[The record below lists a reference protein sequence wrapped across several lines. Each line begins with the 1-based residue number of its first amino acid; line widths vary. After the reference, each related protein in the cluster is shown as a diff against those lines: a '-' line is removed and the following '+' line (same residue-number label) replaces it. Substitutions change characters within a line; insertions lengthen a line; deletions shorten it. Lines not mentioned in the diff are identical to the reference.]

1 MAQRPQVRQFKA
13 ATQANLSPVASPVDT
28 YTRPA
33 EQQTQASP
41 LSQFVSAITPAIE
54 AEANATKAERLKRE
68 REIETGK
75 RTLQISQLEQ
85 AAKVME
91 AELDTDF
98 ALNKNDYLQMEV
110 GDVLQKRRDYV
121 SDYVEELRKTDI
133 DPMLIDVFSLDM
145 ETVNTVFGKGTFEP
159 AKFQYNQGKL
169 DEKLKDAIRAQNDLS
184 ERAFEDGN
192 KEALNQ
198 GAEIIN
204 TLVNNHFE
212 ANQDY
217 YTRDRL
223 NDILVDLMHD
233 ERVYRSTS
241 ALTTWG
247 ESTTLS
253 RHQLGTSR
261 NADKKSAIK
270 AKQKSDAASGLTKRK
285 EATVNRHLLNTL
297 SSAFDGDVSGINL
310 ETDVVFQTSEGERFT
325 QKLSKS
331 DYAMF
336 AGLPFAETMQTIAQL
351 PTNTQAQ
358 ADAKQAAMV
367 DAERKNYLLH
377 QRLGIDTAE
386 ITAAKRTGLPLW
398 ATGDL
403 TAPELDAEGKVVYY
417 KDNKIVP
424 KNTEGAAP
432 RYTNLEQAYGAYNEF
447 LKAYKYLGQG
457 GVEAMLPDTKSKDTF
472 DFIRLSMDAGE
483 EFRDAILKAQRY
495 DSDTAP
501 KLTID
506 PAELADLVDPSI
518 FFKPYTD
525 KDETRNLGI
534 MKPLIEKRYS
544 MIRSVNPSI
553 SEEDAKKMATSLTAD
568 TFDVAKNTD
577 GSLSLI
583 RKNKY
588 LKEGRV
594 DENIPTVNTL
604 LEEAVSK
611 PEFRAIINNALGT
624 EDRVILSTFGVEG
637 LPRTKEGFGLFVESN
652 TTNDNMLNVFAAPL
666 DMLGNIDVVKG
677 MYQLPF
683 GINLVSV
690 AEQRKSNFIEKNVA
704 NFEQDVADG
713 NEPMVTTEDDETPN
727 YTPSTTTE
735 GVDYEGF
742 KDLASQSFDEFL
754 EQPLVQDLKKS
765 FSLDNE
771 MLQSLWNM
779 RPTLEGITRD
789 FEDIGKALT
798 GQDDQTSMLDTVE
811 DTLASARTAIAREFG
826 GVKQVAAS
834 TLIEDEGFSSTQYD
848 DMGQPSVGHG
858 LQVASLEPDER
869 ALIKDINNVQEDE
882 SRAVVQ
888 LKVEKTANYFS
899 ETVEGFENLPASA
912 KSSMI
917 QMGYQLGRFNVT
929 KEWPKFMEAV
939 KEAATYAEGSVEQAS
954 ALLDAQFN
962 MLYNVTKDGKIYA
975 TDWAK
980 QTANRA
986 KKVAEELVANID
998 IPSIMSE
1005 ANASTM
1011 TIPSPKPRPKGTVLN
1026 SLDEKDPS
1034 SNIIAAPYKAL
1045 FSNIVGKSL
1054 GIKADFGTKDIGE
1067 DTLAIIKQATANA
1080 EARGSKSVEYGDYP
1094 LTRRGLPV
1102 SSVIANFKDISG
1114 KRLSSTERKQMEEQV
1129 NAIYPNNP
1137 IGLAMFAYDLQ
1148 TDPVLKAAGFV
1159 GGFSIQKDKSGKKFI
1174 KERWNFNNKSTSE
1187 GTIYKKMRA
1196 FFSEFAPI
1204 TEDEGSQ
1211 VYVELN

>member
-75 RTLQISQLEQ
+75 RRLQVSQLEQ

-169 DEKLKDAIRAQNDLS
+169 DEKLKDALRAQNDLS
-184 ERAFEDGN
+184 ERSFQSGN
-192 KEALNQ
+192 KAALNQ
-198 GAEIIN
+198 GAVIIN
-204 TLVNNHFE
+204 TLINNHFE
-212 ANQDY
+212 ANEDY

-223 NDILVDLMHD
+223 NDIVVDLMHA

-253 RHQLGTSR
+253 KNQLGTSR
-261 NADKKSAIK
+261 NADKKAAIK

-518 FFKPYTD
+518 FFKPYTN

-624 EDRVILSTFGVEG
+624 KDRVILSTFGVEG

-735 GVDYEGF
+735 GSTWESFKQDV
-742 KDLASQSFDEFL
+742 KDLFTSDTI
-754 EQPLVQDLKKS
+754 D
-765 FSLDNE
+765 D
-771 MLQSLWNM
+771 
-779 RPTLEGITRD
+779 IT
-789 FEDIGKALT
+789 EDDVENIS
-798 GQDDQTSMLDTVE
+798 SMADTVTGE
-811 DTLASARTAIAREFG
+811 EILASVTSAISSLNPISSA
-826 GVKQVAAS
+826 AAS
-834 TLIEDEGFSSTQYD
+834 TIMEDEGFSSTVYD
-848 DMGQPSVGHG
+848 DVGFDTVGHG
-858 LQVASLEPDER
+858 LQIKSLTTDER
-869 ALIKDINNVQEDE
+869 TLIKDINNVQPEE
-882 SRAVVQ
+882 SAAVVA
-888 LKVEKTANYFS
+888 LKVEKTIADLSNKI
-899 ETVEGFENLPASA
+899 EGFENLPQSTQSA
-912 KSSMI
+912 AI
-917 QMGYQLGRFNVT
+917 QMGYQLDRTNIT
-929 KEWPKFMEAV
+929 DKKWPKFLASMR
-939 KEAATYAEGSVEQAS
+939 EAAKYAEGSVEQAS

>member
-1 MAQRPQVRQFKA
+1 
-13 ATQANLSPVASPVDT
+13 
-28 YTRPA
+28 
-33 EQQTQASP
+33 
-41 LSQFVSAITPAIE
+41 
-54 AEANATKAERLKRE
+54 
-68 REIETGK
+68 
-75 RTLQISQLEQ
+75 
-85 AAKVME
+85 ME
-91 AELDTDF
+91 AELDKDF
-98 ALNKNDYLQMEV
+98 LLNKDEYLQMEV
-110 GDVLQKRRDYV
+110 GDVLQQRRDYV
-121 SDYVEELRKTDI
+121 SDYVESLRQTDI
-133 DPMLIDVFSLDM
+133 DPMLVDVFALEM

-159 AKFQYNQGKL
+159 EKFQYNQGKL

-184 ERAFEDGN
+184 ERSFQAGN

-204 TLVNNHFE
+204 NLINNHFE

-223 NDILVDLMHD
+223 NDIVVDLMYD

-253 RHQLGTSR
+253 KNQLGTSR
-261 NADKKSAIK
+261 NADKKAAII
-270 AKQKSDAASGLTKRK
+270 AKQKADAASGLTKRK
-285 EATVNRHLLNTL
+285 EATVNRHLLSTL
-297 SSAFDGDVSGINL
+297 KSAFDGDVSGINL
-310 ETDVVFQTSEGERFT
+310 ETDVVFQTSEGEKFT

-336 AGLPFAETMQTIAQL
+336 AGLPFAEAMQTISQL

-386 ITAAKRTGLPLW
+386 ITAAKRVGLPLW

-403 TAPELDAEGKVVYY
+403 SAPELDAEGKVVYY

-432 RYTNLEQAYGAYNEF
+432 RYTNLEQAYGAYTEF

-457 GVEAMLPDTKSKDTF
+457 GVEAMLPDTKSKDMF

-501 KLTID
+501 KITID
-506 PAELADLVDPSI
+506 PEELADLVDPNI
-518 FFKPYTD
+518 VFAPYTD
-525 KDETRNLGI
+525 KDEARNLSI

-553 SEEDAKKMATSLTAD
+553 SEEDAKRQAVNDTAD
-568 TFDVAKNTD
+568 TFVVVEDTAN
-577 GSLSLI
+577 GFNLI
-583 RKNKY
+583 RKTKH
-588 LKEGRV
+588 LMEGRV
-594 DENIPTVNTL
+594 DENIPIVNKV
-604 LEEAVSK
+604 LEDAIKSED
-611 PEFRAIINNALGT
+611 FRNLINNTMGL
-624 EDRVILSTFGVEG
+624 EDKVFYFQGIPSKR
-637 LPRTKEGFGLFVESN
+637 PAFGLFVE
-652 TTNDNMLNVFAAPL
+652 THPTNDNMLSVFASPL
-666 DMLGNIDVVKG
+666 DAFGNIDVTKG
-677 MYQLPF
+677 TYQLPF

-690 AEQRKSNFIEKNVA
+690 AEQRKSNFIERNVA
-704 NFEQDVADG
+704 DFKQAVADG
-713 NEPMVTTEDDETPN
+713 NEPMVTTEDDEIPN

-735 GVDYEGF
+735 GSTWESF
-742 KDLASQSFDEFL
+742 KQDVKDFFASDAIDNITEDDVENISSMADTVTGEEVLASVTNVIS
-754 EQPLVQDLKKS
+754 
-765 FSLDNE
+765 SLNPV
-771 MLQSLWNM
+771 S
-779 RPTLEGITRD
+779 
-789 FEDIGKALT
+789 
-798 GQDDQTSMLDTVE
+798 
-811 DTLASARTAIAREFG
+811 SA
-826 GVKQVAAS
+826 AAS
-834 TLIEDEGFSSTQYD
+834 TIMEDEGFSSTVYD
-848 DMGQPSVGHG
+848 DVGFDTVGHG
-858 LQVASLEPDER
+858 LQIKSLTADER
-869 ALIKDINNVQEDE
+869 ALIKDINNVQPEE
-882 SRAVVQ
+882 SAAVVA
-888 LKVEKTANYFS
+888 LKVEKTITDLSNKI
-899 ETVEGFENLPASA
+899 EGFENLPQSA
-912 KSSMI
+912 QSAAI
-917 QMGYQLGRFNVT
+917 QMGYQLDRTNIT
-929 KEWPKFMEAV
+929 DKKWPKFLASMR
-939 KEAATYAEGSVEQAS
+939 EAAKYAEGSVEQAS

-962 MLYNVTKDGKIYA
+962 MLYNVAKDGKIYA

-1011 TIPSPKPRPKGTVLN
+1011 TIPSPQARPKGTVLN

-1045 FSNIVGKSL
+1045 FSNVIGRSL
-1054 GIKADFGTKDIGE
+1054 GIEADFSTEDIGE

-1080 EARGSKSVEYGDYP
+1080 EARGSNSVEYGDYP
-1094 LTRRGLPV
+1094 LTKRGLPV
-1102 SSVIANFKDISG
+1102 AAVIANFKDING
-1114 KRLSSTERKQMEEQV
+1114 KRLSSAERKAMEEQV
-1129 NAIYPNNP
+1129 NSVYPNNP

-1159 GGFSIQKDKSGKKFI
+1159 GGFTIQKDKSGKKFI

>member
-75 RTLQISQLEQ
+75 RRLQVSQLEQ

-133 DPMLIDVFSLDM
+133 DPMLIDVFSLEM

-159 AKFQYNQGKL
+159 AKFKHNQGKL
-169 DEKLKDAIRAQNDLS
+169 DEKLKDALRAQNDLS
-184 ERAFEDGN
+184 ERSFQSGN
-192 KEALNQ
+192 KAALNQ

-204 TLVNNHFE
+204 TLINNHFE

-223 NDILVDLMHD
+223 NDIVVDLMHD

-253 RHQLGTSR
+253 KNQLGTSR

-270 AKQKSDAASGLTKRK
+270 AKQKSDAASSFTKRK
-285 EATVNRHLLNTL
+285 ETTVNRHLLSTL
-297 SSAFDGDVSGINL
+297 KSAFDGDVSGINL

-336 AGLPFAETMQTIAQL
+336 AGLPFAEAMQTIIQL

-386 ITAAKRTGLPLW
+386 ITAAKRAGLPLW

-403 TAPELDAEGKVVYY
+403 SSPELDAEGKVVYY

-432 RYTNLEQAYGAYNEF
+432 RYANLEQANAAYNEF
-447 LKAYKYLGQG
+447 LKAFKYLGQG
-457 GVEAMLPDTKSKDTF
+457 GVEAMLPDTKSIDMF

-501 KLTID
+501 KVTID
-506 PAELADLVDPSI
+506 LEELSDLVDPSI
-518 FFKPYTD
+518 FFLSD

-544 MIRSVNPSI
+544 MIRSVNPSV
-553 SEEDAKKMATSLTAD
+553 SEEDAKKMATNLTAD
-568 TFDVAKNTD
+568 TFDIAKNTD
-577 GSLSLI
+577 GSFSLI
-583 RKNKY
+583 RKSKY

-594 DENIPTVNTL
+594 DENIPMVNTL
-604 LEEAVSK
+604 LEEAVAK
-611 PEFRAIINNALGT
+611 PEFRTMINNMLGT
-624 EDRVILSTFGVEG
+624 QDRRVVTSTLGVEG
-637 LPRTKEGFGLFVESN
+637 FAMKEGFGLFVESN
-652 TTNDNMLNVFAAPL
+652 PTNDNMLNVFAAPV
-666 DMLGNIDVVKG
+666 DAFGNIDVAKG
-677 MYQLPF
+677 TYQLPF

-735 GVDYEGF
+735 GSTWESF
-742 KDLASQSFDEFL
+742 KQDVKDFFASDAIDNITEDDVENISSMANTVTGEEVLASVTSAI
-754 EQPLVQDLKKS
+754 S
-765 FSLDNE
+765 SLNPI
-771 MLQSLWNM
+771 S
-779 RPTLEGITRD
+779 
-789 FEDIGKALT
+789 
-798 GQDDQTSMLDTVE
+798 
-811 DTLASARTAIAREFG
+811 SA
-826 GVKQVAAS
+826 AAS
-834 TLIEDEGFSSTQYD
+834 TIMEDEGFSSTVYD
-848 DMGQPSVGHG
+848 DVGFDTVGHG
-858 LQVASLEPDER
+858 LQIKSLTTDER
-869 ALIKDINNVQEDE
+869 ALIKDINNVQPEE
-882 SRAVVQ
+882 SAAVVA
-888 LKVEKTANYFS
+888 LKVEKTVADLSNKI
-899 ETVEGFENLPASA
+899 EGFENLPQSTQSA
-912 KSSMI
+912 AI
-917 QMGYQLGRFNVT
+917 QMGYQLDRTNIT
-929 KEWPKFMEAV
+929 DKKWPKFLASMR
-939 KEAATYAEGSVEQAS
+939 EAAKYAEGSVEQAS

-1045 FSNIVGKSL
+1045 FSNIVGRSL
-1054 GIKADFGTKDIGE
+1054 GIEADFGTKDIGE